1 MTLIV
6 NETNLYRQHLLNW
19 GRPGSVREYAHKA
32 PWTDVTVPE
41 MYVWLAYTMLMAHVK
56 KHDLKEYWSRNVI
69 IQTPIFGKYMSR
81 DRYRFIYKYLHFTT
95 SMGPVPN
102 DRLYKFRH
110 IMSLV
115 QERFT
120 KFFKPY
126 QKLVIDESLVLF
138 RGRLSFIQ
146 YIPSKRHRFGLKFF
160 VLCDCKTGYVLDFII
175 YTGTD
180 VDIRSGD
187 PHGFS
192 GAVVKTLMDKH
203 FKQNHILY
211 TDNYYTSPALT
222 QYLLQEETGTC
233 GTVRK
238 FRKHWPAFPDKQER
252 GTVKKKECGPM
263 LALQWVDKRPV
274 NILTTVHTGDLQDSG
289 RVDHHTQEP
298 VKKPDAVIDYNINMR
313 LVDKSDMMVSDID
326 CLRKTRKWYRKA
338 FLHILDLV
346 VLNCHILHQQL
357 TQNTSLSLRLLER
370 QIISQLF
377 EKFGTILPRI
387 GAVRDVNDRMAA
399 AEYMAAHKLVLNPLR
414 PSGRAGFNK
423 CQVCM
428 YTSRRDKKR
437 TETKYRCAACNVA
450 LCPVNCFA
458 EFHSLENY

>member
-1 MTLIV
+1 MCWGLMMQ
-6 NETNLYRQHLLNW
+6 ETGAPAPPQPPPMMKCCHRQNQSNQPSNQPNLNLLQ
-19 GRPGSVREYAHKA
+19 GLVHQA
-32 PWTDVTVPE
+32 PVQLGGESPATT
-41 MYVWLAYTMLMAHVK
+41 
-56 KHDLKEYWSRNVI
+56 
-69 IQTPIFGKYMSR
+69 TP
-81 DRYRFIYKYLHFTT
+81 
-95 SMGPVPN
+95 
-102 DRLYKFRH
+102 
-110 IMSLV
+110 
-115 QERFT
+115 
-120 KFFKPY
+120 
-126 QKLVIDESLVLF
+126 
-138 RGRLSFIQ
+138 RLSASTISR
-146 YIPSKRHRFGLKFF
+146 PSLLTSSYLLHSAKKRRRRRLEFSSSDSSEDEEDVDDPTPLATPLPPPTRGGRQRRGGR
-160 VLCDCKTGYVLDFII
+160 VRRTR
-175 YTGTD
+175 D

-238 FRKHWPAFPDKQER
+238 FRKHWPAFPDTQER

-289 RVDHHTQEP
+289 KVDHHTQEP

-313 LVDKSDMMVSDID
+313 LVDKSDMM
-326 CLRKTRKWYRKA
+326 
-338 FLHILDLV
+338 
-346 VLNCHILHQQL
+346 L

>member
-1 MTLIV
+1 MEVIPPRPIWCTRPRVFTSTPSIHSRPSTSARRPLSISGIEQELEITVSTIIESEDSDVLGSDDAGDRGTSTTTATTDDEVLSPPKPEQPAQQSAQPEPVAGPSTPGPREGDNGVVGECDAPEVRDGGVIGVTLPR
-6 NETNLYRQHLLNW
+6 L
-19 GRPGSVREYAHKA
+19 
-32 PWTDVTVPE
+32 D
-41 MYVWLAYTMLMAHVK
+41 
-56 KHDLKEYWSRNVI
+56 KHAAIL
-69 IQTPIFGKYMSR
+69 
-81 DRYRFIYKYLHFTT
+81 
-95 SMGPVPN
+95 
-102 DRLYKFRH
+102 
-110 IMSLV
+110 
-115 QERFT
+115 
-120 KFFKPY
+120 
-126 QKLVIDESLVLF
+126 
-138 RGRLSFIQ
+138 RLSTALMT
-146 YIPSKRHRFGLKFF
+146 HH
-160 VLCDCKTGYVLDFII
+160 
-175 YTGTD
+175 
-180 VDIRSGD
+180 
-187 PHGFS
+187 PHH
-192 GAVVKTLMDKH
+192 LH
-203 FKQNHILY
+203 HNNINH
-211 TDNYYTSPALT
+211 NR
-222 QYLLQEETGTC
+222 EETGTC

-238 FRKHWPAFPDKQER
+238 FRKHWPAFPDTQER

-289 RVDHHTQEP
+289 KVDHHTQEP

-313 LVDKSDMMVSDID
+313 LVDKSDMM
-326 CLRKTRKWYRKA
+326 
-338 FLHILDLV
+338 
-346 VLNCHILHQQL
+346 QL